1 MDIKLVGISVDD
13 QSRALAFY
21 TEVLGFHKVHD
32 IDLGEFRWLT
42 VTSKGSGETQLSLE
56 PNAHPAAKA
65 FQAAIYTD
73 GIPATAFHSD
83 DIHQEWKRLTEKG
96 VSFKG
101 EPTQYDGV
109 WIATFDDTCGNW
121 IQLIQE

>member
-1 MDIKLVGISVDD
+1 MDIKIAGIFVAD
-13 QSRALAFY
+13 QARALAFY
-21 TEVLGFHKVHD
+21 TEILGFRTVHD

-42 VTSKGSGETQLSLE
+42 VTSNGSGETQLSLE

-65 FQAAIYTD
+65 YQAAIYAD

-83 DIHQEWKRLTEKG
+83 DIQKEWKQLTEKG

-101 EPTQYDGV
+101 PPSKYDSV

>member
-21 TEVLGFHKVHD
+21 TEILGFHKVHD

-56 PNAHPAAKA
+56 PNAHPLRRPSSRNLYRWNPSHR
-65 FQAAIYTD
+65 FSQ
-73 GIPATAFHSD
+73 
-83 DIHQEWKRLTEKG
+83 
-96 VSFKG
+96 
-101 EPTQYDGV
+101 
-109 WIATFDDTCGNW
+109 
-121 IQLIQE
+121 